1 MALSLDTAY
10 RSFGG
15 EVEASSTG
23 MSDIL
28 CKRPLRRLNCSRF
41 LHQPDIVIDPMVA
54 NSGRAASSVKAA
66 AAAGG
71 GRRPAFT
78 ELADRPNS
86 GRRIRRLIDILV
98 IALIPENANRTEW
111 RTGPW
116 RQSTR
121 RLAATSIRRS

>member
-1 MALSLDTAY
+1 VN
-10 RSFGG
+10 F
-15 EVEASSTG
+15 
-23 MSDIL
+23 
-28 CKRPLRRLNCSRF
+28 SRF

-54 NSGRAASSVKAA
+54 NNGRAASSVKAA

-98 IALIPENANRTEW
+98 IAVIPESASRTEW

-116 RQSTR
+116 RRSTR

>member
-1 MALSLDTAY
+1 
-10 RSFGG
+10 
-15 EVEASSTG
+15 

-41 LHQPDIVIDPMVA
+41 LHQSHIVIDPMVA

-86 GRRIRRLIDILV
+86 GRRVRRLIDTLV
-98 IALIPENANRTEW
+98 IALTPENANRTEC
-111 RTGPW
+111 RTGAC
-116 RQSTR
+116 RQAPR
-121 RLAATSIRRS
+121 

>member
-78 ELADRPNS
+78 ELAARPNS
-86 GRRIRRLIDILV
+86 GDKTADRHFGHRADPGKRE
-98 IALIPENANRTEW
+98 PN
-111 RTGPW
+111 
-116 RQSTR
+116 
-121 RLAATSIRRS
+121 